1 MDEGRV
7 PTDRTL
13 TEVLA
18 EMVDG
23 GFAADMFVTEDAKV
37 RCGACHQDTA
47 PPDLDLDR
55 LQRLEG
61 ASDPADMAAVLG
73 LTCRHCGTKGTA
85 VVRFGP
91 EADRQDDEVLAAVE
105 DRRF

>member
-1 MDEGRV
+1 MDRS

-13 TEVLA
+13 MEVLG
-18 EMVDG
+18 ELSEQ
-23 GFAADMFVTEDAKV
+23 GFTQDMFGTAEAMV
-37 RCGACHQDTA
+37 RCGSCHADTA
-47 PPDLDLDR
+47 PADLELDR
-55 LQRLEG
+55 LMRLEG

-73 LTCRHCGTKGTA
+73 LTCRHCGARGTA

-91 EADRQDDEVLAAVE
+91 EADRQDDEVLAALD

>member
-1 MDEGRV
+1 MDDAQV

-13 TEVLA
+13 MEVLA
-18 EMVDG
+18 ELADA
-23 GFAADMFVTEDAKV
+23 GFAADMFVTDDAQI
-37 RCGACHQDTA
+37 RCGTCHKDTA
-47 PPDLDLDR
+47 VTDLDLDR
-55 LQRLEG
+55 LCRLEG

-73 LTCRHCGTKGTA
+73 LTCRHCGTKGTT

-91 EADRQDDEVLAAVE
+91 EADRQDDEVLAALE